1 MVARPS
7 LLEPKRVQSVFKE
20 RIERHKEEIEELE
33 ELEKIVEEEAPPN
46 VPWENNE
53 TTADPQNVY
62 FEQVTFRCPSH
73 LALLFD
79 LKTSKAWNKHIMLLS
94 YFCLPL

>member
-33 ELEKIVEEEAPPN
+33 ELEKIVEEEVPPN

-53 TTADPQNVY
+53 TTAEPQNVY
-62 FEQVTFRCPSH
+62 FEQV
-73 LALLFD
+73 ALPQY
-79 LKTSKAWNKHIMLLS
+79 LS
-94 YFCLPL
+94 TPYHQGPIL